1 MKSKQFRNTKT
12 GKIVELVPICTVGDY
27 EEIDELT
34 ARDHI
39 QLAAQMTRK
48 ESFIESY
55 QDGISDADALGVGIS
70 KWAEWGGDTIA
81 EAFFSALE
89 DSNYHTTRADFVL
102 LWNDRE
108 GTDFDRASA

>member
-1 MKSKQFRNTKT
+1 MQSKQFRNTKT
-12 GKIVELVPICTVGDY
+12 GEIVTLVPICNIGDY

-48 ESFIESY
+48 ESFIAEY
-55 QDGISDADALGVGIS
+55 QDGITDADALGVCIS
-70 KWAEWGGDTIA
+70 KWAQWTGDTIA

-89 DSNYHTTRADFVL
+89 DANYHTTRADFIL

-108 GTDFDRASA
+108 GSKFA

>member
-1 MKSKQFRNTKT
+1 MKNAQFRNTKT
-12 GKIVELVPICTVGDY
+12 GEIVELVPICTIGDY

-39 QLAAQMTRK
+39 QLAAQMTK
-48 ESFIESY
+48 TESFNADC
-55 QDGISDADALGVGIS
+55 QDDITDADALGVGIS
-70 KWAEWGGDTIA
+70 KWAEWTGDTIA

-89 DSNYHTTRADFVL
+89 DSNYHTARADFVL

-108 GTDFDRASA
+108 GSNLA